1 MACTGCLTTLFMV
14 SDDIFSIGGK
24 DYGPSPKM
32 QGSWMGQISPSKP
45 RAPTNPWTDLVTN
58 GIGILECFSDGRCP
72 EVDVCHGPRCHCAQR
87 SDLKQHVRMI
97 PVI

>member
-1 MACTGCLTTLFMV
+1 MV

-72 EVDVCHGPRCHCAQR
+72 EVEMFVM
-87 SDLKQHVRMI
+87 DLDAIVLKGATSNNM
-97 PVI
+97 